1 MKFSQKL
8 AAAIVLPVCMAL
20 SAGGTWSIHRNF
32 FRSLDMAT
40 QAHTAAQIGQRYELE
55 MNLGQAENAD
65 PNELFSQLMQYAD
78 QQRQMGKEENWFAV
92 MGENGSVLYSNIPQ
106 TIPYRSQ
113 RDAASAAEQTVLYAT
128 GAGRQY
134 QLLGTQMRGLSRP

>member
-40 QAHTAAQIGQRYELE
+40 QAHTAAQISQRYELE

-65 PNELFSQLMQYAD
+65 PTEQLSQPMQYAD
-78 QQRQMGKEENWFAV
+78 QQRQMGKE
-92 MGENGSVLYSNIPQ
+92 
-106 TIPYRSQ
+106 
-113 RDAASAAEQTVLYAT
+113 
-128 GAGRQY
+128 
-134 QLLGTQMRGLSRP
+134 